1 MKKMNSRILLAL
13 FIIPL
18 GLIIA
23 AVPQNTTHPYKLS
36 ASQMLAEATSTLQ
49 FLSPDAVADMLIQK
63 DPNLQ
68 LIDVRTPDEFLK
80 FSLPGAVNIPLTDLL
95 SDEFKDILDQ
105 DIKMNVFY
113 SNGTLQANEAWMITA
128 QLGYKNNYVLQGGL
142 NYWAETIMNPS
153 PPASTSPDE
162 ELAKY
167 DFRKGASMALGGGA
181 AVNQTTG
188 TSDIKT
194 PARPIIK
201 KETKKKVQG
210 GC

>member
-1 MKKMNSRILLAL
+1 MNPRIILAL

-23 AVPQNTTHPYKLS
+23 AVPQNTTHQYKLT
-36 ASQMLAEATSTLQ
+36 ASQMLAEATSSFQ
-49 FLSPDAVADMLIQK
+49 FLSPDAVADMIVQK

-80 FSLPGAVNIPLTDLL
+80 FSLPGAINIPLTDLL
-95 SDEFKDILDQ
+95 SEEFKEILDQ
-105 DIKMNVFY
+105 DVKMNVFY
-113 SNGTLQANEAWMITA
+113 SNGSLHSNEAWMITT

-142 NYWAETIMNPS
+142 NYWAETIVNPS
-153 PPASTSPDE
+153 APASTSPDE

-167 DFRKGASMALGGGA
+167 DFRKGASMSLGGGA
-181 AVNQTTG
+181 AENLASGSTVSNVPP
-188 TSDIKT
+188 K
-194 PARPIIK
+194 PIIK
-201 KETKKKVQG
+201 KTTKKKVQG